1 MSNLVKNIIRFAL
14 FILFQVFVLGKIPP
28 LHQFVVP
35 YLYFLFILWLPFKIA
50 RGALTLLGFMFGLG
64 LDLFTKTPGLHAA
77 ACTLIAYVR
86 PFLISLLMP
95 KEATEIGYSEPSI
108 TSMGFVPYAVYVL
121 VLTFLHHS
129 YLVFM
134 EWLHFG
140 NFLYF
145 IGKVFATT
153 AISLLLILITETLFV
168 RKAKYRTNVA

>member
-35 YLYFLFILWLPFKIA
+35 YLYFLFILWLPFKIS
-50 RGALTLLGFMFGLG
+50 RGALTLLGFLFGLG

-129 YLVFM
+129 YLVFL

-140 NFLYF
+140 NFFYF
-145 IGKVFATT
+145 LGKVFATT

>member
-50 RGALTLLGFMFGLG
+50 RGALTLLGFLFGLG

-86 PFLISLLMP
+86 PFLISLLM
-95 KEATEIGYSEPSI
+95 S
-108 TSMGFVPYAVYVL
+108 FVPYAVYVL

-140 NFLYF
+140 NFFYF
-145 IGKVFATT
+145 LGKVFATT

>member
-50 RGALTLLGFMFGLG
+50 RGALTLLGFIFGLG

-108 TSMGFVPYAVYVL
+108 TSMSFVPYAVYVL

-140 NFLYF
+140 NFFYF
-145 IGKVFATT
+145 LGKVFATT

>member
-50 RGALTLLGFMFGLG
+50 RGALTLLGFLFGLG

-108 TSMGFVPYAVYVL
+108 TSMSFVPYAVYVL

-140 NFLYF
+140 NFFYF
-145 IGKVFATT
+145 LGKVFATT